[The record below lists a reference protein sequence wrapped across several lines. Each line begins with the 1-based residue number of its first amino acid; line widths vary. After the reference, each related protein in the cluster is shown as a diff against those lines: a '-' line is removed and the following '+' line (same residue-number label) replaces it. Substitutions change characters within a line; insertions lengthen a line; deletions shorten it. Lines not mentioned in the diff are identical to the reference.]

1 MAERALRLPSA
12 YAYGYITDRV
22 RYQIDANSIGGIAR
36 FLPHLPTSADIIR
49 KNIERMA
56 LRDDP
61 RMNSLRGMS
70 ENAFQEAIQALFV
83 RFYGDTQFELE
94 SISFSDNVRKEV
106 IATENV
112 KFYTVNFQGNIILMG
127 TALRD
132 ISVGEVLG
140 FSYGHNY
147 WTASTDKMQ
156 LMKRN
161 GELLPI
167 SDYPRFRR

>member
-1 MAERALRLPSA
+1 MCRLDDPVRWSVIARRNIKADTVLCIYSGMAERALRLPSA

-112 KFYTVNFQGNIILMG
+112 KFYTVNSSEF
-127 TALRD
+127 
-132 ISVGEVLG
+132 EV
-140 FSYGHNY
+140 
-147 WTASTDKMQ
+147 
-156 LMKRN
+156 
-161 GELLPI
+161 
-167 SDYPRFRR
+167 